1 MRKEKENK
9 TVINNWNFG
18 EIFGRI
24 SIGWLMKFLIVLIIV
39 TNTLA
44 MLSSMIT
51 ENKEVYNSCTDA
63 CQVPDLSDGT
73 LKIAGKEYVGI
84 KPDKLLVIPSCV
96 ESCNDMY
103 LKLRN
108 K

>member
-1 MRKEKENK
+1 MVKEKENK

-24 SIGWLMKFLIVLIIV
+24 SIVWLMKFLIALIIV
-39 TNTLA
+39 SNVLA
-44 MLSSMIT
+44 MLSSMTT
-51 ENKEVYNSCTDA
+51 ENKEVYNNCADA
-63 CQVPDLSDGT
+63 CQVPDLTDGT
-73 LKIAGKEYVGI
+73 LKMAGKEFIGI
-84 KPDKLLVIPSCV
+84 KPDKLLVIPSCI

-103 LKLRN
+103 LRLRS

>member
-1 MRKEKENK
+1 MN
-9 TVINNWNFG
+9 INIVG
-18 EIFGRI
+18 IF
-24 SIGWLMKFLIVLIIV
+24 
-39 TNTLA
+39 
-44 MLSSMIT
+44 SSMVT
-51 ENKEVYNSCTDA
+51 ENKEVYNSCADA

-73 LKIAGKEYVGI
+73 LKMAGKEYVGI
-84 KPDKLLVIPSCV
+84 KPDKLLVIPSCI